1 MEQQFAG
8 WRKKFFVIWTGQGI
22 STLTSSIVQMAI
34 IWYITGK
41 TKSAAV
47 LSFATLAGFL
57 PQAVLGM
64 FIGVLIDQHDRKKI
78 MICSDL
84 VMSSAC
90 VALAVSGIWG
100 DIPIWLIFIV
110 LFVRSIGNAFYAP
123 SLQAI
128 MPSILPKDQLTKYAG
143 YSQSFES
150 ASMIASPAIAAV
162 LYSMFPL
169 KAILMLD
176 VLGAFFAVGTLAA
189 AAADTTA
196 AAADSSAA
204 ADAAT
209 EAAKAATGEGKK
221 VGVAMPTQSSERWI
235 NDGANMKK
243 QLEALGYEV
252 DLQYAEDDV
261 QMQVSQI
268 ENMIASGVNCL
279 VIASI
284 DSSALVNVEEQAKNA
299 GIPIIA
305 YDRLLMDTDAVSYYA
320 TFDNKGVGTA
330 IGNYIKEAKDLDAAK
345 AAGESYTIE
354 FFMGSPDDNN
364 ALFLYNGLMEVL
376 QPYLDDGTLVCKSGR
391 TSFEDTCILR
401 WSQETAQQNCENYLT
416 GFYADEKLD
425 ICASAFDGFAYGCKA
440 ALEGAGY
447 KVGEDW
453 PLITGQDAEL
463 MAVKNIISGYQ
474 TATIYKDT
482 RLLAEK
488 CVTMVQAVLEGAE
501 PEINDTEQYNNGKV
515 VVPAYLCTPVA
526 VDKDNY
532 KEIIV
537 DGGYYTEE
545 QLAQ

>member
-1 MEQQFAG
+1 M
-8 WRKKFFVIWTGQGI
+8 KK
-22 STLTSSIVQMAI
+22 
-34 IWYITGK
+34 
-41 TKSAAV
+41 
-47 LSFATLAGFL
+47 
-57 PQAVLGM
+57 
-64 FIGVLIDQHDRKKI
+64 R
-78 MICSDL
+78 
-84 VMSSAC
+84 
-90 VALAVSGIWG
+90 IWG
-100 DIPIWLIFIV
+100 ILLSTALV
-110 LFVRSIGNAFYAP
+110 ASTMIGCGSSTTAP
-123 SLQAI
+123 A
-128 MPSILPKDQLTKYAG
+128 
-143 YSQSFES
+143 E
-150 ASMIASPAIAAV
+150 
-162 LYSMFPL
+162 
-169 KAILMLD
+169 
-176 VLGAFFAVGTLAA
+176 
-189 AAADTTA
+189 TTA
-196 AAADSSAA
+196 AAAAETTTAA
-204 ADAAT
+204 GAEAAAT
-209 EAAKAATGEGKK
+209 EAAKPATGEGKK

-284 DSSALVNVEEQAKNA
+284 DSSALVNVEAQAKDA

-330 IGNYIKEAKDLDAAK
+330 IGNYIKETKKLDDAK

-391 TSFEDTCILR
+391 TSFEETCILR

-416 GFYADEKLD
+416 GFYADDKLD
-425 ICASAFDGFAYGCKA
+425 IVASAFDGFAYGCKS

-474 TATIYKDT
+474 TMSIYKDT

-488 CVTMVQAVLEGAE
+488 CVTMVQAVMEGAK
-501 PEINDTEQYNNGKV
+501 PEINDTEQYNNGKI

-526 VDKDNY
+526 VDQANY
-532 KEIIV
+532 QEIIV
-537 DGGYYTEE
+537 DGGYYTAD

>member
-1 MEQQFAG
+1 M
-8 WRKKFFVIWTGQGI
+8 KK
-22 STLTSSIVQMAI
+22 
-34 IWYITGK
+34 K
-41 TKSAAV
+41 
-47 LSFATLAGFL
+47 
-57 PQAVLGM
+57 VLGT
-64 FIGVLIDQHDRKKI
+64 LL
-78 MICSDL
+78 S
-84 VMSSAC
+84 
-90 VALAVSGIWG
+90 VAMV
-100 DIPIWLIFIV
+100 
-110 LFVRSIGNAFYAP
+110 
-123 SLQAI
+123 
-128 MPSILPKDQLTKYAG
+128 
-143 YSQSFES
+143 
-150 ASMIASPAIAAV
+150 ASMLVGCGGGSTETAAPAATDEAPAAEADA
-162 LYSMFPL
+162 P
-169 KAILMLD
+169 
-176 VLGAFFAVGTLAA
+176 AA
-189 AAADTTA
+189 AAEEV
-196 AAADSSAA
+196 
-204 ADAAT
+204 AAT
-209 EAAKAATGEGKK
+209 TSGGCK

-235 NDGANMKK
+235 NDGANMKA

-284 DSSALVNVEEQAKNA
+284 DSSALVNVEAQAKDA

-330 IGNYIKEAKDLDAAK
+330 IGKYIEDNANLDPANPQ
-345 AAGESYTIE
+345 TIE

-376 QPYLDDGTLVCKSGR
+376 QPYLDNGALVCKSGR
-391 TSFEDTCILR
+391 TSFDDTCILR

-416 GFYADEKLD
+416 GFYADEDLD
-425 ICASAFDGFAYGCKA
+425 ICATAFDGFAYGCKA

-447 KVGEDW
+447 TDANW

-463 MAVKNIISGYQ
+463 MATKNIISGKQ
-474 TATIYKDT
+474 TMSIYKDT

-501 PEINDTEQYNNGKV
+501 PEINDTEQYNNGKI
-515 VVPAYLCTPVA
+515 VVPSYLCTPVA
-526 VDKDNY
+526 VDQGNY

-545 QLAQ
+545 QLAE